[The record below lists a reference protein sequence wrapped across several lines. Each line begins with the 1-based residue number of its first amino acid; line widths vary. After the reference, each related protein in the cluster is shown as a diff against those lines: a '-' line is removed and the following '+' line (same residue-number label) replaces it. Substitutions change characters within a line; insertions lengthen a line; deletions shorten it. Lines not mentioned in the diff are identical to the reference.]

1 METNIRKMKH
11 KSLKE
16 IFTFF
21 NVYSHS
27 HLCLQYILMQK
38 LDTHTQTQS
47 CQNTKISFVC
57 ASILPKTLYCISCK
71 IYDGKMHTR
80 GPLMQLKHKIEQ
92 RWMSKSFIEMR
103 YVLYYSIQVNDFM
116 VTGMIL
122 LTVYMPYASYR
133 LNHISFK

>member
-27 HLCLQYILMQK
+27 HLCLYYILMQK
-38 LDTHTQTQS
+38 LDTHTNIVVPKHKNIF
-47 CQNTKISFVC
+47 CVC

-71 IYDGKMHTR
+71 IYDGKMHTI

-103 YVLYYSIQVNDFM
+103 YVLYYSIQVNDFL

-122 LTVYMPYASYR
+122 LTVYIPYASCR
-133 LNHISFK
+133 

>member
-1 METNIRKMKH
+1 
-11 KSLKE
+11 
-16 IFTFF
+16 
-21 NVYSHS
+21 
-27 HLCLQYILMQK
+27 
-38 LDTHTQTQS
+38 
-47 CQNTKISFVC
+47 
-57 ASILPKTLYCISCK
+57 
-71 IYDGKMHTR
+71 MHTR

-103 YVLYYSIQVNDFM
+103 YVLYYSIQVNDFL